1 MFQLWRTLWH
11 SQQLLGLLLSLLHL
25 YKSLLTQFRTAV
37 CCIYSAVSF
46 AKFKRLIKDI
56 NIRCRYMFGLAAI
69 PSVIQTI
76 GFLFMP
82 DTPRWLVARGRLD
95 KARAVLHRIH
105 GSSIDVDQEIA
116 NINNSIQQ
124 SAENRKL
131 PCRLCIKVLFLLK
144 LELFHRLPKDLWGIA

>member
-1 MFQLWRTLWH
+1 
-11 SQQLLGLLLSLLHL
+11 
-25 YKSLLTQFRTAV
+25 
-37 CCIYSAVSF
+37 
-46 AKFKRLIKDI
+46 
-56 NIRCRYMFGLAAI
+56 MFGLAAI

-105 GSSIDVDQEIA
+105 GTSVDVDQEIA

-131 PCRLCIKVLFLLK
+131 PCRLGIKVIVFVKVRIIPDYKRIYGALHKPVLFFVFKTLSQ
-144 LELFHRLPKDLWGIA
+144 